1 MTRVRLPPFA
11 YIILQSNI
19 INEGIECKSG
29 FDLTSKAMLLNVSGN
44 YKFPEPPFA
53 YISKIIGGSK

>member
-1 MTRVRLPPFA
+1 
-11 YIILQSNI
+11 LQGNI

-53 YISKIIGGSK
+53 CFSKIIGGSK